1 MPGALKNQLPFSST
15 SETVDEVLGCLAQLT
30 PLRTWIFAEVKN
42 DYWIIRACTDSSFG
56 LKVDQ
61 FLSWSESVCR
71 RVISRGGP
79 QCAPDLRKIEHLAG
93 APIAIELGISS
104 YLGVPIKIPGKM
116 EGMLCGIDTQVVG
129 GELFH
134 LLPVAETF
142 GRVLASSWARHL
154 SETQPEVPDAQD
166 VQTVDFL
173 TGLYDLTAFQSLLQ
187 NATEVLRGEQGGVLL
202 FDLDVSSAGKDSGK
216 RKEIEIA
223 AGLLKA
229 ATRPQDGL
237 AHLSQGEFAIYLPGI
252 SEAGMLSVARRIR
265 SSLAARGLKSKWGAS
280 WFKSMDQLDNID
292 KVLKHA
298 SAHSSGT
305 NISTQASAQD

>member
-1 MPGALKNQLPFSST
+1 MS
-15 SETVDEVLGCLAQLT
+15 
-30 PLRTWIFAEVKN
+30 
-42 DYWIIRACTDSSFG
+42 
-56 LKVDQ
+56 
-61 FLSWSESVCR
+61 
-71 RVISRGGP
+71 
-79 QCAPDLRKIEHLAG
+79 KIDHLAG

-116 EGMLCGIDTQVVG
+116 EGMLCGIDAHVVD
-129 GELFH
+129 GELSH

-142 GRVLASSWARHL
+142 GRVLASSWAQHL
-154 SETQPEVPDAQD
+154 SETQPAAQD
-166 VQTVDFL
+166 VREVQTVDFL
-173 TGLYDLTAFQSLLQ
+173 TGLYDLAAFQGLLQ
-187 NATEVLRGEQGGVLL
+187 NATELQRGEQGGVLL
-202 FDLDVSSAGKDSGK
+202 FDLDVSSAGKDAGK

-280 WFKSMDQLDNID
+280 WFKNMDQLDNID

-298 SAHSSGT
+298 SAHTSGT
-305 NISTQASAQD
+305 SMSTQTSVQD